1 MLCGRSPRDSLVL
14 QGSGVRI
21 VVPGPVRTEPAQIAR
36 PVDLVFLAVKATQT
50 AATAQWLAA
59 LSGPQTVVCVLQ
71 NGIEQLESVTALC
84 PQGRVVPAVV
94 WFPAQ
99 AQSDGSVLLRSDAR
113 ISLPDE
119 AASLVVA
126 QALQG
131 SRCLVDLVSNFRS
144 LAWQKLLQN
153 AAAGLMAL
161 THRRSG
167 MYGRHDISKLTLD
180 YLQGAWP
187 WHAPKVL
194 NWAMRSRRRSSTS
207 SRHPLPTWARP
218 YWRIAKQAV
227 RSNGIS
233 ATALSRAAAGRAGF
247 RPRSVMSWCRFL
259 LPRATAPADH
269 PCLDDKACDHRSAI
283 RIQPETAGSTPNP
296 NPAGRFFR
304 SRGQYR
310 VRGFF
315 RLDLGRGRESLAEGS
330 CTGVEPGRRKPQD
343 RTAARPPRWRRCM

>member
-1 MLCGRSPRDSLVL
+1 MLCGRTPRDSLVL

-21 VVPGPVRTEPAQIAR
+21 VVPGPVRTDPAQIAR
-36 PVDLVFLAVKATQT
+36 PVDLVFLAVKATQN

-71 NGIEQLESVTALC
+71 NGVEQLESVTALC

-180 YLQGAWP
+180 YLQECLAVARAEGAELGDEVP
-187 WHAPKVL
+187 QAILDKFQASPADL
-194 NWAMRSRRRSSTS
+194 GTS
-207 SRHPLPTWARP
+207 ILADR
-218 YWRIAKQAV
+218 V
-227 RSNGIS
+227 RFFVIS
-233 ATALSRAAAGRAGF
+233 ATGLARAAAGRAGF

-269 PCLDDKACDHRSAI
+269 PCLDDKACDHRPAI
-283 RIQPETAGSTPNP
+283 RIQPETAGSTPQSQP
-296 NPAGRFFR
+296 CRPIFPKPGTIPG
-304 SRGQYR
+304 SR
-310 VRGFF
+310 VF
-315 RLDLGRGRESLAEGS
+315 
-330 CTGVEPGRRKPQD
+330 P
-343 RTAARPPRWRRCM
+343 ARPGSRTGIACGRKLHWR